1 MGNMKINEYNYD
13 EINVGDMFEFKR
25 NLSIED
31 VDNYAKLTEDFNPLH
46 CDEKYAKSTQFKS
59 RIVHG
64 MLVGSLFST
73 LVGMICPG
81 KKNLYLAQSLNF
93 KNPIYPNSELIVRG
107 TVKSKSDTIKI
118 IIINTE
124 ILVNGNVVING
135 EAKVKVRDN

>member
-13 EINVGDMFEFKR
+13 EIRVGDVFEFKR